1 MSNPQ
6 RILVVAPS
14 WIGDAIMSQP
24 LLALL
29 HSTEP
34 SCTIDVLAPAWV
46 APLYRR
52 MTEVRRVIESPFQ
65 HGDLALAG
73 RWRLARTLRAAR
85 YDRAIVLPNTFKSA
99 LLAWLARVPRRTG
112 YVGEQRYGVL
122 NDLRRL
128 DKRNTPRLVDRYS
141 ALGTATSRTPS
152 ALANPRLRADPAARE
167 RLLEKLGLRCAQPI
181 AVLCPGAEYG
191 PAKRWPAEHFAALAQ
206 RLRED
211 GYAIWIVGSAKDAP
225 AATAIAA
232 AVAGARD
239 LCGKTTLEEAID
251 LLSCASLVVSN
262 DSGLM
267 HIAAALDV
275 PMIALFGSS
284 SPEYTPPLSPKA
296 HVARIAIEC
305 SPCFQRECPLG
316 HLRCLKELAPEQVY
330 RMVRTELTLAPTTP
344 RS

>member
-1 MSNPQ
+1 
-6 RILVVAPS
+6 
-14 WIGDAIMSQP
+14 MSQP

-29 HSTEP
+29 HSGDP
-34 SCTIDVLAPAWV
+34 GGAIDVLAPAWV

-52 MTEVRRVIESPFQ
+52 MAEVRHVIESPFQ

-73 RWRLARTLRAAR
+73 RWRLARTLRSAR

-99 LLAWLARVPRRTG
+99 LLAWLADIPRRTG
-112 YVGEQRYGVL
+112 YVGEQRYGLL

-128 DKRNTPRLVDRYS
+128 DKLNAPRLVDRYT
-141 ALGTATSRTPS
+141 ALGAPKTRTLTAP
-152 ALANPRLRADPAARE
+152 LNPRLRADPAARE
-167 RLLEKLGLRCAQPI
+167 RLLEKLGLTREQPI

-206 RLRED
+206 RLRSD
-211 GYAIWIVGSAKDAP
+211 GYAIWIIGSAKDAQS
-225 AATAIAA
+225 TAVIAA
-232 AVAGARD
+232 AVEGARD
-239 LCGKTTLEEAID
+239 MCGKTTLEEAID
-251 LLSCASLVVSN
+251 LLSCASLAVSN

-275 PMIALFGSS
+275 PLIALFGSS
-284 SPEYTPPLSPKA
+284 SPEYTPPLSSKA

-316 HLRCLKELAPEQVY
+316 HLRCLKELAPEEVY
-330 RMVRTELTLAPTTP
+330 RIIRTTALSIAPMTP
-344 RS
+344 KS